1 MGFAIAD
8 EARRRG
14 ARVSLVAGPTQLEPP
29 VVDEMVTVRS
39 ASEMHAAVMRLAAD
53 ADIVVMAAA
62 VADYAPPRRS
72 SDKMSKTDAPL
83 TLTLERTPDILADL
97 GRLPSRT
104 AGTPLLVGFAAETGD
119 VVAKARAK
127 RARKQIDL
135 IVANDVSRADA
146 GFDVETNAVTIVS
159 ATESE
164 EIPLQ
169 HKSAV
174 AAVILD
180 RVERLMT
187 AHGSRLKADGLDD
200 VSLEPLKP

>member
-1 MGFAIAD
+1 
-8 EARRRG
+8 
-14 ARVSLVAGPTQLEPP
+14 
-29 VVDEMVTVRS
+29 
-39 ASEMHAAVMRLAAD
+39 
-53 ADIVVMAAA
+53 
-62 VADYAPPRRS
+62 
-72 SDKMSKTDAPL
+72 
-83 TLTLERTPDILADL
+83 
-97 GRLPSRT
+97 
-104 AGTPLLVGFAAETGD
+104 
-119 VVAKARAK
+119 VAKARAK
-127 RARKQIDL
+127 RVRKQIDL

-180 RVERLMT
+180 RVERLMM
-187 AHGSRLKADGLDD
+187 AHGSRLKANGLDD